1 MNSESAIS
9 IIRLL
14 ILAMTEVQRLQVDQD
29 RLRAIFAK
37 VRAESRDVSADEL
50 DALEAE
56 ALGALDELDRAIAER
71 RITDGGVK

>member
-29 RLRAIFAK
+29 RLRAIFDK
-37 VRAESRDVSADEL
+37 VRAESRDVSSDEL

-56 ALGALDELDRAIAER
+56 ALSALDDLDQAISDRRMAEG
-71 RITDGGVK
+71 DSK